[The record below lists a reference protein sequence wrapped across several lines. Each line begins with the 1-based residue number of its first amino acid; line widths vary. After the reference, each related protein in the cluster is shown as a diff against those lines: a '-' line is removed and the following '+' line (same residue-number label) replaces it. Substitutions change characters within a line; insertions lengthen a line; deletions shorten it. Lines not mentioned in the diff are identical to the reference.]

1 MYLNPK
7 LEHVFIMEHLEP
19 NVGQGA
25 ESENNQVVETHNL
38 ASPVSDNQSMETLLE
53 EQGLAWIFPSK
64 VRSAPE

>member
-1 MYLNPK
+1 
-7 LEHVFIMEHLEP
+7 MEHLEP

-38 ASPVSDNQSMETLLE
+38 ASPVSENQSMETLLE